1 MRGNDTETTM
11 WPQTG
16 RNDLTVAYN
25 SFKVVVGFDS
35 PSGLLFQTL
44 RARKTMVL
52 TCLVDDHFFLTW
64 GCCPRGSSWTKCPFV
79 GTLHRRSFS
88 VTAQINAAE
97 FDFEFVAERMYVPNF
112 DLEDMKELRVTVV
125 PRDVELFPHDRAHN
139 KYHCR
144 VDVAVQK
151 KFSKGTNEEIDPLVD
166 LVERIADEFRLKRLD
181 SFQAARCVTPSENF
195 RYLHIS

>member
-1 MRGNDTETTM
+1 MTTVL
-11 WPQTG
+11 Q
-16 RNDLTVAYN
+16 VA
-25 SFKVVVGFDS
+25 D
-35 PSGLLFQTL
+35 
-44 RARKTMVL
+44 
-52 TCLVDDHFFLTW
+52 
-64 GCCPRGSSWTKCPFV
+64 
-79 GTLHRRSFS
+79 S
-88 VTAQINAAE
+88 VTAQLNAAE

-166 LVERIADEFRLKRLD
+166 LVEKIADEFRLKRLD
-181 SFQAARCVTPSENF
+181 SFQGGSMREGRACSAVLQPNTGSNCVS
-195 RYLHIS
+195 LQAC

>member
-1 MRGNDTETTM
+1 MTTVL
-11 WPQTG
+11 Q
-16 RNDLTVAYN
+16 VA
-25 SFKVVVGFDS
+25 D
-35 PSGLLFQTL
+35 
-44 RARKTMVL
+44 
-52 TCLVDDHFFLTW
+52 
-64 GCCPRGSSWTKCPFV
+64 
-79 GTLHRRSFS
+79 S
-88 VTAQINAAE
+88 VTAQLNAAD

-166 LVERIADEFRLKRLD
+166 LVEKIADEFRLKRLD
-181 SFQAARCVTPSENF
+181 SFSSCKVYQSRTRRSVLQRTLGAASSVYKFVDLN
-195 RYLHIS
+195 L

>member
-1 MRGNDTETTM
+1 MTTVL
-11 WPQTG
+11 Q
-16 RNDLTVAYN
+16 VA
-25 SFKVVVGFDS
+25 D
-35 PSGLLFQTL
+35 
-44 RARKTMVL
+44 
-52 TCLVDDHFFLTW
+52 
-64 GCCPRGSSWTKCPFV
+64 
-79 GTLHRRSFS
+79 S
-88 VTAQINAAE
+88 VTAQLNAAE

-166 LVERIADEFRLKRLD
+166 LVEKIADEFRLKRLD
-181 SFQAARCVTPSENF
+181 SFQAARCVKAEHGVLYSSEHWEQLRQF
-195 RYLHIS
+195 TSLLTLTFELAR